1 MKPVANDIKV
11 RENSW
16 IAAIAAR
23 KLKCDKVAIVI
34 GDKVHLHNTTKIS
47 FLNDERWLKHEL
59 CHLRQFRENGFLLF
73 IIKYV
78 WESLLHGYY
87 KNKYEVEAREAESL

>member
-1 MKPVANDIKV
+1 MKPATDMIKV

-23 KLKCDKVAIVI
+23 KLRCDRVAIVL
-34 GDKVHLHNTTKIS
+34 GDTVHLHNTAKVS
-47 FLNDERWLKHEL
+47 FLNDERWLKHEV

-73 IIKYV
+73 IFKYL
-78 WESLLHGYY
+78 WQSLLHGYH